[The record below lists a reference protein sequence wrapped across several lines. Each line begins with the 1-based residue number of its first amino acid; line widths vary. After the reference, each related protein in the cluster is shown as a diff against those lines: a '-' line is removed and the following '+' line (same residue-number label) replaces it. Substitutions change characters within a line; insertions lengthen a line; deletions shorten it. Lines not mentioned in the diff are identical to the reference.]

1 MMNVV
6 IPILVGFVYVSLC
19 SLFREPS
26 RISFNAIMIAGAGAA
41 YLSGGF
47 GVWEFAFT
55 AVVTFCAYR
64 GLRSYHFIG
73 VGWLLHTAWD
83 VLHHLYGNPIIPFV
97 PTSSLG
103 CAICD
108 PVIAVWC
115 FAGGRSLIRGS
126 RQGSAMPD
134 FSTAARVGESGR
146 FSSCAGF
153 RDPEADRV
161 LPPRVSELLQLS
173 AESIRIPHATQH
185 QWHVTSRLPLQNKLL
200 RLSDSPP
207 SVPLSLHR
215 PFT

>member
-1 MMNVV
+1 MQILSLPIACLLRHVQADDARRSVPVCLGTSSGNRSTMNVA
-6 IPILVGFVYVSLC
+6 
-19 SLFREPS
+19 
-26 RISFNAIMIAGAGAA
+26 N
-41 YLSGGF
+41 
-47 GVWEFAFT
+47 
-55 AVVTFCAYR
+55 
-64 GLRSYHFIG
+64 FIG

-134 FSTAARVGESGR
+134 FSTAARVRESGR

-153 RDPEADRV
+153 RDPEADRA
-161 LPPRVSELLQLS
+161 LPPKVSELLQLS

-200 RLSDSPP
+200 GLSDSPP
-207 SVPLSLHR
+207 SVPLSVHR

>member
-1 MMNVV
+1 
-6 IPILVGFVYVSLC
+6 
-19 SLFREPS
+19 
-26 RISFNAIMIAGAGAA
+26 
-41 YLSGGF
+41 
-47 GVWEFAFT
+47 
-55 AVVTFCAYR
+55 
-64 GLRSYHFIG
+64 
-73 VGWLLHTAWD
+73 
-83 VLHHLYGNPIIPFV
+83 
-97 PTSSLG
+97 
-103 CAICD
+103 
-108 PVIAVWC
+108 
-115 FAGGRSLIRGS
+115 
-126 RQGSAMPD
+126 MPD

-161 LPPRVSELLQLS
+161 LPPKVSELLQPS